1 MTYEELRQEF
11 TNPVFRNNMV
21 YSLGTKCVNC
31 GNKEHIEYHHI
42 VPLKNGGT
50 NNLGNIVP
58 LCQKCHK
65 LAHNK
70 IHRNTYNSG
79 RPKAI
84 EFKDAEPILHRY
96 YNMEIGTKETKEL
109 LGLSLKNKSTFP
121 KLKKEYEQKYN
132 ITNFYNNIDLKNSQ
146 TKRMESLTNNKNN
159 KSKIQ

>member
-11 TNPVFRNNMV
+11 TNPVFRKNMV

-31 GNKEHIEYHHI
+31 GNEEYIEYHHI

-70 IHRNTYNSG
+70 IHRDTTKGG
-79 RPKAI
+79 RPKTI
-84 EFKDAEPILHRY
+84 TFEQAEPILHRY
-96 YNMEIGTKETKEL
+96 FNLEIGKSEILEL
-109 LGLSLKNKSTFP
+109 LGIKGKSTWER
-121 KLKKEYEQKYN
+121 LTKEYKQKYN
-132 ITNFYNNIDLKNSQ
+132 ITKFYNPIDLKNSQ
-146 TKRMESLTNNKNN
+146 TKRIESLTNNK
-159 KSKIQ
+159 KQ